1 MDLDKL
7 SEKLDS
13 INDSLKN
20 DKSYEILLNKL
31 KDFDPRVQNE
41 YYNSLDPFER
51 DYQKR
56 NDEYKRLVSQFSQA
70 YLDFCEWYVGP
81 ELPRETF
88 LDDKDS
94 INSLY
99 FLFIICLE
107 YFCSASAL
115 ALIDI
120 CSLSCLFNFIK

>member
-1 MDLDKL
+1 MDINKL
-7 SEKLDS
+7 SEKLDT
-13 INDSLKN
+13 IDDSLKN
-20 DKSYEILLNKL
+20 DKSYETLLKNL
-31 KDFDPRVQNE
+31 KDFDPRVKNE
-41 YYNSLDPFER
+41 YYNSLNSFER

-56 NDEYKRLVSQFSQA
+56 NDEYKRLVEGFSQA

-99 FLFIICLE
+99 FLFIMG
-107 YFCSASAL
+107 
-115 ALIDI
+115 
-120 CSLSCLFNFIK
+120 LFLKSK

>member
-1 MDLDKL
+1 MDLEEL
-7 SEKLDS
+7 SEKLEKID
-13 INDSLKN
+13 DSLKN
-20 DKSYEILLNKL
+20 DKSYETLLKYL
-31 KDFDPRVQNE
+31 KDFDPGVKNT
-41 YYNSLDPFER
+41 YYNSLNSFER

-56 NDEYKRLVSQFSQA
+56 NDEYKLLVSKFSQA

-99 FLFIICLE
+99 FLFIMSMFLHI
-107 YFCSASAL
+107 
-115 ALIDI
+115 
-120 CSLSCLFNFIK
+120 

>member
-1 MDLDKL
+1 MNLEEL
-7 SEKLDS
+7 SEKLNKID
-13 INDSLKN
+13 DSLKN
-20 DKSYEILLNKL
+20 DKSYETLLKNL
-31 KDFDPRVQNE
+31 KDYDPRVKNE
-41 YYNSLDPFER
+41 YYDSLEYSER

-56 NDEYKRLVSQFSQA
+56 NDEYKRLVEGFSQA

-99 FLFIICLE
+99 FLFIMSMFLKSNI
-107 YFCSASAL
+107 Y
-115 ALIDI
+115 
-120 CSLSCLFNFIK
+120 

>member
-1 MDLDKL
+1 MNLEELSQKLDKI
-7 SEKLDS
+7 D
-13 INDSLKN
+13 DSLKN
-20 DKSYEILLNKL
+20 DKSYETLLNNL
-31 KDFDPRVQNE
+31 KDFDPRIKNE
-41 YYNSLDPFER
+41 YYNSLNPSER

-56 NDEYKRLVSQFSQA
+56 NDEYKLLVEQFSQA

-99 FLFIICLE
+99 FLFIMSM
-107 YFCSASAL
+107 FFKST
-115 ALIDI
+115 
-120 CSLSCLFNFIK
+120 